1 MGEAPFLASIH
12 AIIDVVCSIGL
23 SIFALQTLASV
34 YTCGQSAKSSI
45 FHYLL
50 MKLWRKSY
58 YQAARIFR
66 SLLFNIFNAKKAIF
80 TLVSGRD
87 GFLYHHRILLL
98 QWNLLDTTLV
108 TTALEGS

>member
-1 MGEAPFLASIH
+1 MVFFNQSLKFTLRKKACYLHENILPQIH
-12 AIIDVVCSIGL
+12 MLC
-23 SIFALQTLASV
+23 FAF
-34 YTCGQSAKSSI
+34 GRKGKHFKSATAFFVAK
-45 FHYLL
+45 YLC
-50 MKLWRKSY
+50 MRYFS
-58 YQAARIFR
+58 
-66 SLLFNIFNAKKAIF
+66 IFNAKKAIF